1 MHNASLIFFG
11 KERKLLEENY
21 TTVRINGH
29 FEVYNEND
37 EFILSGDSYH
47 ECENEL
53 RELKLASSA
62 LHKKGVLL

>member
-1 MHNASLIFFG
+1 M
-11 KERKLLEENY
+11 EENY

>member
-1 MHNASLIFFG
+1 MRRLFFLKGG
-11 KERKLLEENY
+11 KILEEKY
-21 TTVRINGH
+21 TTVHINGH

-62 LHKKGVLL
+62 LYQKGVLL

>member
-1 MHNASLIFFG
+1 MHRLFFWKG
-11 KERKLLEENY
+11 VKILEENY

-53 RELKLASSA
+53 RELKLVSPA
-62 LHKKGVLL
+62 L